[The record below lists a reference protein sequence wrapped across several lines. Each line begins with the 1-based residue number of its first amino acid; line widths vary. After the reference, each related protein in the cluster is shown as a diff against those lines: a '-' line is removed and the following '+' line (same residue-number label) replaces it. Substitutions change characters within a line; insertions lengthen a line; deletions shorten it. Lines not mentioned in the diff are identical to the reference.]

1 MKVMTPA
8 VTPQAYA
15 AGPVAAAQRRPAA
28 SVPTAPQQGQEQV
41 SKEPEPAMLRDAVRA
56 ANEAIQQVANGIE
69 FSVDD
74 DTGKMVV
81 RVIDANTKE
90 VLRQI
95 PSEEMLAIA
104 RAINSLQGL
113 LISQEA

>member
-1 MKVMTPA
+1 MKVTTPV
-8 VTPQAYA
+8 VTPPAYA
-15 AGPVAAAQRRPAA
+15 AGAVAAAQRRPAA
-28 SVPTAPQQGQEQV
+28 SVPAAAQPEQQQ
-41 SKEPEPAMLRDAVRA
+41 SRSEPEPAMLRDAVRT
-56 ANEAIQQVANGIE
+56 ANEAIQQVTNGIE

-104 RAINSLQGL
+104 RAIDSLQGL